1 MGKLRKRMSFS
12 RINEGLEMPD
22 LIEVQKRSYQ
32 RFLETDLKEVLADA
46 SPITNYNGNLELTF
60 TDYSLGEPKNSV
72 EPLPRAGYDL
82 RRAAEHSRPPVRQ
95 RDFRN

>member
-1 MGKLRKRMSFS
+1 MRLQWVSFGKRMSFS

-46 SPITNYNGNLELTF
+46 SPITNYNGNLI
-60 TDYSLGEPKNSV
+60 
-72 EPLPRAGYDL
+72 DL
-82 RRAAEHSRPPVRQ
+82 HGLFSG
-95 RDFRN
+95 

>member
-32 RFLETDLKEVLADA
+32 RFLETDLKEVLVTRIHPAK
-46 SPITNYNGNLELTF
+46 SIRFE
-60 TDYSLGEPKNSV
+60 
-72 EPLPRAGYDL
+72 
-82 RRAAEHSRPPVRQ
+82 
-95 RDFRN
+95 

>member
-1 MGKLRKRMSFS
+1 MAHEVAMGKLRKRMSFS

-46 SPITNYNGNLELTF
+46 
-60 TDYSLGEPKNSV
+60 
-72 EPLPRAGYDL
+72 
-82 RRAAEHSRPPVRQ
+82 
-95 RDFRN
+95 

>member
-32 RFLETDLKEVLADA
+32 RFLETDLKEVILWVSRRTPWSAAA
-46 SPITNYNGNLELTF
+46 SGI
-60 TDYSLGEPKNSV
+60 
-72 EPLPRAGYDL
+72 
-82 RRAAEHSRPPVRQ
+82 
-95 RDFRN
+95 

>member
-32 RFLETDLKEVLADA
+32 RFLETDLKEVLARLA
-46 SPITNYNGNLELTF
+46 HHQLQRQSGI
-60 TDYSLGEPKNSV
+60 
-72 EPLPRAGYDL
+72 DL
-82 RRAAEHSRPPVRQ
+82 HGLFSG
-95 RDFRN
+95 

>member
-46 SPITNYNGNLELTF
+46 SPITNYNGNLELP
-60 TDYSLGEPKNSV
+60 SRIILWVS
-72 EPLPRAGYDL
+72 
-82 RRAAEHSRPPVRQ
+82 RRTPWSAAASGI
-95 RDFRN
+95 

>member
-32 RFLETDLKEVLADA
+32 RFLETDLKAVSYTHLDV
-46 SPITNYNGNLELTF
+46 Y
-60 TDYSLGEPKNSV
+60 K
-72 EPLPRAGYDL
+72 
-82 RRAAEHSRPPVRQ
+82 RQ
-95 RDFRN
+95 PYWP